1 MKKTKANNFYEVAE
15 QLSGIIDY
23 EGKENSSETGYEKRK
38 QRIEE
43 LKKLPKEQ
51 REKINFKLLEETN
64 ETLKNLEKDTE
75 KWVKEQKIN
84 DEALDKYYEKIED
97 LENIC
102 KNEKKKLMQNDL
114 KNFAMK
120 QNWLEIMPN
129 VYRDKFDRTIRFD
142 DVPKFCYH
150 FYLKDGSRKEFITIE
165 ELINYY
171 KKEEIK

>member
-1 MKKTKANNFYEVAE
+1 MN
-15 QLSGIIDY
+15 
-23 EGKENSSETGYEKRK
+23 
-38 QRIEE
+38 
-43 LKKLPKEQ
+43 
-51 REKINFKLLEETN
+51 
-64 ETLKNLEKDTE
+64 
-75 KWVKEQKIN
+75 
-84 DEALDKYYEKIED
+84 
-97 LENIC
+97 
-102 KNEKKKLMQNDL
+102 NEKKKLMQNDL

-171 KKEEIK
+171 EKEEIKN

>member
-23 EGKENSSETGYEKRK
+23 EGKENSSEIGYEKRK

-84 DEALDKYYEKIED
+84 DEALDKYYEKIEE

-150 FYLKDGSRKEFITIE
+150 FYLKDGSRKEFITIK

-171 KKEEIK
+171 EKEEIK

>member
-1 MKKTKANNFYEVAE
+1 MKKLV
-15 QLSGIIDY
+15 DY
-23 EGKENSSETGYEKRK
+23 EISNLKDKKEE
-38 QRIEE
+38 
-43 LKKLPKEQ
+43 
-51 REKINFKLLEETN
+51 
-64 ETLKNLEKDTE
+64 
-75 KWVKEQKIN
+75 
-84 DEALDKYYEKIED
+84 

-150 FYLKDGSRKEFITIE
+150 FYLKDGSRKEFIIIE

-171 KKEEIK
+171 RNEELK

>member
-1 MKKTKANNFYEVAE
+1 MKNN
-15 QLSGIIDY
+15 
-23 EGKENSSETGYEKRK
+23 ENFSEFSSEARYEKRK
-38 QRIEE
+38 QQIEK

-75 KWVKEQKIN
+75 KWVKE
-84 DEALDKYYEKIED
+84 
-97 LENIC
+97 
-102 KNEKKKLMQNDL
+102 QNDL

-171 KKEEIK
+171 EKEELK